1 MRHLRLLC
9 LGLLS
14 AASLSAWD
22 HPGHKIVNRLA
33 LDSLPADY
41 PAFVREPAAVDRILF
56 LSGEPDRWSHAQE
69 IPARHAQSPNH
80 FLDVE
85 HVAAAGLDLATLP
98 SLRYD
103 FVVQYAAGRTAHADR
118 FAPIDPAKN
127 ADHTREWPGF
137 LPWTIAE
144 YYGMLKANFSA
155 LKAFE
160 ENGGTPEEIAHAR
173 AVIVEV
179 MGLMGHFAGD
189 SAQPLHTTEHHNGW
203 VGANPRGYTTVPGI
217 HSFIDSGLIRKA
229 DLTYAALAPRVLPAT
244 MLPFAG
250 RPDGRDP
257 IFASALDF
265 IVAQHASVETIYQ
278 MEKDGR
284 LGRAPEQV
292 VSPEG
297 RALVEAQLLKGG
309 QYLGNLWLTAWRTAA
324 PDAYLRSVLLRR
336 QGIPPPERK

>member
-1 MRHLRLLC
+1 MRQLRLLC

-22 HPGHKIVNRLA
+22 HPGHMIVNHLA
-33 LDSLPADY
+33 LDSLPADF
-41 PAFVREPAAVDRILF
+41 PAFVREPAAVDRMLF
-56 LSGEPDRWSHAQE
+56 LSGEPDRWSHAAE
-69 IPARHAQSPNH
+69 LPARHAQWPDH

-85 HVAAAGLDLATLP
+85 HIAAAGLDVATLP
-98 SLRYD
+98 FLRYD

-137 LPWTIAE
+137 LPWTVAE

-155 LKAFE
+155 LKAYE
-160 ENGGTPEEIAHAR
+160 ESGGTPEEIAHAR
-173 AVIVEV
+173 DVVIEV

-189 SAQPLHTTEHHNGW
+189 SAQPLHATEHHNGW
-203 VGANPRGYTTVPGI
+203 VGPNPHGYTTVPGI
-217 HSFIDSGLIRKA
+217 HSFIDSGLIRKV
-229 DLTYAALAPRVLPAT
+229 DITYAGLAARVTPAT
-244 MLPFAG
+244 MLPIAG

-257 IFASALDF
+257 IFAAAVDF
-265 IVAQHASVETIYQ
+265 IVAQHPLVETIYQ

-284 LGRAPEQV
+284 LGREKEQA

-297 RALVEAQLLKGG
+297 RALVEGQLLKGG

-324 PDAYLRSVLLRR
+324 PDAYVRSVLIRR
-336 QGIPPPERK
+336 QGNKSPEKK